1 MIGQKQTDALLRA
14 AVQAAK
20 VGLWDWQ
27 ISTNKVIYSSE
38 WKRQLGY
45 SEAEIAD
52 EFDEWERRVHP
63 EDLPRIR
70 QQIADYIEHPWPDYE
85 AEFRMQCKDGSWRW
99 MLTRAD
105 LVRDGEGR
113 PSHMIGSQIDIT
125 EQRRTLAEL
134 ERSNRALRMLSDS
147 NQTLI
152 RAKDEATLLHQVCR
166 IAVEIGNYRMAW
178 VGFAKDD
185 AGRTVQPLAHA
196 GADEGYLSST
206 EITWGEG
213 SDGPAATA
221 IATGKPC
228 IARNIPEDPAFS
240 SRRAAVLHRG
250 YRSAIALPLLAEG
263 RAFGVFKIY
272 AAECDAFEAREV
284 EILLELAGDLAY
296 GISALRIRAERDQSS
311 EALRKANDRLE
322 AAQRLAHVGHWE
334 RNLTT
339 HAVVWSDETYR
350 IFGRVPRAPTIE
362 SLSTAELLKIIHPE
376 DRARV
381 AQAASDAEL
390 GIKPYHVDYRIV
402 LPDGQLKFVH
412 VEGEVERDLE
422 GHGLRMFGVIQD
434 VTERK
439 TAEAALRESEGS
451 YRASEQRFRQVTETI
466 DEVFWLRSASQGDF
480 MYVSPAYE
488 RVFGRPCESL
498 YADPGSW
505 LALVH
510 EEDRTAVRQAFALAG
525 NEGYELEY
533 RILRG
538 DTVIWIHDRAFPV
551 RDAAGNTF
559 RIAGVA
565 EDISKRRQLEEQ
577 LRQAQKM
584 EAVGQLAGGIAHDF
598 NNVLA
603 VIQLES
609 SILLDG
615 AGLTKQ
621 AEESLREITAAA
633 ERASNLTRQL
643 LTFSRRQVTQPV
655 DLDIR
660 QTVSN
665 VMKLLR
671 RVLGEDIAV
680 EARFAPSLPLIH
692 GDPGMMEQVLMNL
705 AINARDAMPGGGRL
719 TVGLDVKRLPEAPTP
734 GPYVCLSVSDT
745 GSGIAATDLPHIFE
759 PFFSTKQVGK
769 GTGLG
774 LATVFGIVQQHHGW
788 IEVDS
793 ALGRGSAFHVFLPA
807 LEGGCAPRAG
817 ASLPVA
823 AGGGSETILVVEDDP
838 AVRGVTRSALRRY
851 GYQVLEAGSA
861 NGALELWAQHS
872 AQIQLLLTDLVLPGG
887 LSGRQLAEQLI
898 GFSPRLKVLYTSGYS
913 PGLLELEAGQVL
925 LQKPYTVSVL
935 AAAVRR
941 CLDGPAATVK
951 S

>member
-1 MIGQKQTDALLRA
+1 MIGQKQADALLRA
-14 AVQAAK
+14 AVRAAK

-27 ISTNKVIYSSE
+27 ISTEKVVYSSE

-45 SEAEIAD
+45 SDAEIAD
-52 EFDEWERRVHP
+52 ELGEWERRIHP

-70 QQIADYIEHPWPDYE
+70 QQIAAYVEQPWADYE
-85 AEFRMQCKDGSWRW
+85 AEFRMQRKDGSWRW

-105 LVRDGEGR
+105 LVRDAEGR

-152 RAKDEATLLHQVCR
+152 RAKDETTLLHQVCR

-178 VGFAKDD
+178 VGFAQDD

-206 EITWGEG
+206 EFTWGEG

-221 IATGKPC
+221 IASGKPC

-240 SRRAAVLHRG
+240 SRREAVLHRG
-250 YRSAIALPLLAEG
+250 YRSAIALPLLDEG
-263 RAFGVFKIY
+263 NRAFGVFKIY
-272 AAECDAFEAREV
+272 AADCDAFEAREV

-296 GISALRIRAERDQSS
+296 GISALRIRAERDQAAA
-311 EALRKANDRLE
+311 ALRKSNDRLE

-334 RNLTT
+334 RDLTT

-350 IFGRVPRAPTIE
+350 IFGRVPRAPTIS
-362 SLSTAELLKIIHPE
+362 SLSPAALFEIIHPE
-376 DRARV
+376 DRELV
-381 AQAASDAEL
+381 AQAVNDAVL

-402 LPDGQLKFVH
+402 LPDGKLRFVH
-412 VEGEVERDLE
+412 VEGEVERDPQ
-422 GHGLRMFGVIQD
+422 GQAQRMFGVIQD
-434 VTERK
+434 VT
-439 TAEAALRESEGS
+439 ALRESES
-451 YRASEQRFRQVTETI
+451 SCRASEQRFRQVTESI
-466 DEVFWLRSASQGDF
+466 DEVFWLRSLAEGDF
-480 MYVSPAYE
+480 NYVSPAYE
-488 RVFGRPCESL
+488 RLFGRPCQSL
-498 YADPGSW
+498 YADPSSW
-505 LALVH
+505 LARVH
-510 EEDRTAVRQAFALAG
+510 PEDQLAVRQALALAG
-525 NEGYELEY
+525 HNGYELEY
-533 RILRG
+533 RILR
-538 DTVIWIHDRAFPV
+538 DEAVVWIHDRAFPV
-551 RDAAGNTF
+551 RDSAGNTF

-565 EDISKRRQLEEQ
+565 EDISKRKQLEDQ

-598 NNVLA
+598 NNMLA

-615 AGLTKQ
+615 SDLSNQ
-621 AEESLREITAAA
+621 AEESLREIMTAA

-655 DLDIR
+655 ALDIS

-719 TVGLDVKRLPEAPTP
+719 TVGLDAKHLLDVPTP
-734 GPYVCLSVSDT
+734 GNYVCLSVSDT
-745 GSGIAATDLPHIFE
+745 GSGIAPADLPRIFE

-774 LATVFGIVQQHHGW
+774 LATVFGIIQQHHGW
-788 IEVDS
+788 IDVES
-793 ALGRGSAFHVFLPA
+793 AVGRGSTFHLFLPA
-807 LEGGCAPRAG
+807 LEGGSAPRTG
-817 ASLPVA
+817 ASTSVA
-823 AGGGSETILVVEDDP
+823 PRGGSETILVVEDDP
-838 AVRGVTRSALRRY
+838 AVRGITRSALQRS
-851 GYQVLEAGSA
+851 GYHVLEADSA
-861 NGALELWAQHS
+861 SSALELWAKHS
-872 AQIQLLLTDLVLPGG
+872 PQIQLLLTDLVLPGG
-887 LSGRQLAEQLI
+887 LSGRQLAEQLL
-898 GFSPRLKVLYTSGYS
+898 GFSPQLKVLYTSGYS
-913 PGLLELEAGQVL
+913 PDIVELDAGQVL

-935 AAAVRR
+935 TAAVRR
-941 CLDGPAATVK
+941 CLDGSAAPARP
-951 S
+951 